1 MLEATQSLPRNH
13 PSLYISG
20 AAITLALYRARQ
32 AVKDALRRKGE
43 KVSSFPACEI
53 TTMAMAYLAEHREL
67 MVEARATVERWTLEG
82 VFGKR
87 AQRAF
92 ANIRTLA
99 RRRQQ
104 LVPATVARMRAGFA
118 GAKDGNSRATDGEK
132 MTPAKAARADAILA
146 ASRCNQHEQETPD
159 VRVLYTPY

>member
-43 KVSSFPACEI
+43 KVSSFPAYEI

-92 ANIRTLA
+92 ANIRGDAQTQSEPKSITSA
-99 RRRQQ
+99 VQNS
-104 LVPATVARMRAGFA
+104 
-118 GAKDGNSRATDGEK
+118 GAEWRTD
-132 MTPAKAARADAILA
+132 R
-146 ASRCNQHEQETPD
+146 
-159 VRVLYTPY
+159 